1 MSDRKAMRERD
12 AWDEDSDQDEGISG
26 DDTAESSEIEHGSPA
41 AATTQQLDMQQR
53 MADVE
58 ASASV
63 RLGDPV
69 PTEQLGYFKRVQK
82 NRKWRAEKKG
92 KQMEQL
98 AKMTPSFS
106 QSTTFDVEETPNPTH
121 EKVDVDHFRHRDKM
135 LDLKTMG
142 NHAAFVA
149 RIQDAPDIKHTFEEK
164 HRKVVM
170 CVAHT
175 LPQL

>member
-1 MSDRKAMRERD
+1 MSGRKSARERD
-12 AWDEDSDQDEGISG
+12 AWDEDSDQEEGISA
-26 DDTAESSEIEHGSPA
+26 DDTAESSEVEEESPA

-82 NRKWRAEKKG
+82 NRKWRAEEKG

-106 QSTTFDVEETPNPTH
+106 QSATFDMEEIPNPTH
-121 EKVDVDHFRHRDKM
+121 EKVDVDHFRHGEKM

-164 HRKVVM
+164 HRKIVM
-170 CVAHT
+170 YVAHT
-175 LPQL
+175 PAQL